1 MQFSSRRMNCRVF
14 HDVTFDD
21 LHWPAQG
28 RLCPCRQDEL
38 EKSRLGRHQHA
49 LQAKKPCG
57 DPSQLPN
64 SKPTHMQISGCLPH
78 IHVQLL
84 TASRS
89 E

>member
-49 LQAKKPCG
+49 LQAKNLAGIP
-57 DPSQLPN
+57 PSY
-64 SKPTHMQISGCLPH
+64 PTQSPPICKFLAAY
-78 IHVQLL
+78 L
-84 TASRS
+84 TFMYNY
-89 E
+89 